1 MIVSKTADKEYP
13 YEVAFRYDPDV
24 ILRIKENIPYRER
37 KYNPET
43 RGWMFS
49 ERGMGTIKEL
59 FGGQIEYAEAFE
71 APDDANESACGGAGG
86 ALDWYWTNR
95 AKRWFVAPNRPST
108 VQEALL
114 SKERPDGYGLFFGV
128 GCGKTASAVCEF
140 FKRRE
145 EGRAHRMMVVV
156 CIAGLRYNWSEDV
169 KKLFGIDV
177 DIIDCAMEK
186 RAAQIRES
194 EKMIA
199 VTPYTTCGRED
210 CVKAIAERFDML
222 VIDEIHLR
230 VSDRRT
236 VKRGGRM
243 SEFGGI
249 SYLAKHITNRLAL
262 TGTVS
267 PNKPTN
273 CFSALHVIDPKKFP
287 SKYSFEQ
294 RYCIYGGYAGKAIV
308 GYKNMTELKQTLA
321 YYGMF
326 ASKKDYLDIPRK
338 TEEVRYVD
346 ISTNTERAI
355 KSQLEIITQATEEF
369 DILRLKDCY
378 IRVHETF
385 SCPSALWGFKSDKLK
400 ALKEVLEDVPDGEK
414 VIIFTG
420 FKTCVKEVMELLG
433 DDCVAITGDMTDK
446 SVERAKEA
454 FKGEKKYLV
463 ATIQKMG
470 AGFNLQ
476 HANHVVFMDT
486 VATGAQVEQG
496 LGRVHRT
503 GQEKETHVV
512 FIITRT
518 PFEMN
523 RLAMIEEQRE
533 LMDKIEDQ
541 KQEIS
546 PQIMR
551 RLLGQ
556 ILKPKKA

>member
-1 MIVSKTADKEYP
+1 
-13 YEVAFRYDPDV
+13 
-24 ILRIKENIPYRER
+24 
-37 KYNPET
+37 
-43 RGWMFS
+43 
-49 ERGMGTIKEL
+49 
-59 FGGQIEYAEAFE
+59 
-71 APDDANESACGGAGG
+71 
-86 ALDWYWTNR
+86 
-95 AKRWFVAPNRPST
+95 
-108 VQEALL
+108 
-114 SKERPDGYGLFFGV
+114 
-128 GCGKTASAVCEF
+128 
-140 FKRRE
+140 
-145 EGRAHRMMVVV
+145 
-156 CIAGLRYNWSEDV
+156 
-169 KKLFGIDV
+169 
-177 DIIDCAMEK
+177 
-186 RAAQIRES
+186 
-194 EKMIA
+194 
-199 VTPYTTCGRED
+199 
-210 CVKAIAERFDML
+210 
-222 VIDEIHLR
+222 
-230 VSDRRT
+230 
-236 VKRGGRM
+236 M

-249 SYLAKHITNRLAL
+249 SYLAKHIPNRLAL

-273 CFSALHVIDPKKFP
+273 CFSALHLIDPAKFP
-287 SKYSFEQ
+287 SKYTFEQ
-294 RYCIYGGYAGKAIV
+294 RYCIFGGFAGKAVV
-308 GYKNMTELKQTLA
+308 GYKNMKELKQMLA

-326 ASKKDYLDIPRK
+326 ASKKEYLDIPRK

-346 ISTNTERAI
+346 ISANTEKAI
-355 KSQLEIITQATEEF
+355 RSQLEIITQATEKF
-369 DILRLKDCY
+369 DLMRLKDCY

-385 SCPSALWGFKSDKLK
+385 SCPSALWDFKSDKLK
-400 ALKEVLEDVPDGEK
+400 ALKEVLEDVPDDEK

-420 FKTCVKEVMELLG
+420 FKACVNEVVSMLG
-433 DDCVAITGDMTDK
+433 EDCVSITGDMTDK
-446 SVERAKEA
+446 SVEKAKEA
-454 FKGEKKYLV
+454 FKNDKKYLV

-551 RLLGQ
+551 KLLSQ
-556 ILKPKKA
+556 VLKPKQALRT